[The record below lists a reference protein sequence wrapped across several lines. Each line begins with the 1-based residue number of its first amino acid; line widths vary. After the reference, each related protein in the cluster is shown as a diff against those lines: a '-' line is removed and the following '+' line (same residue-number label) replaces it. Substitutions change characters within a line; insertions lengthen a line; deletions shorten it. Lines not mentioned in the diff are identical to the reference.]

1 VVGKLVAERQVSKET
16 IKTTLIR
23 WWKILDPT
31 SFKILG
37 ENLFLVEFTNEDDK
51 KKGKLQIPPLN
62 FHRFTQNH
70 PDTKKLSLTP
80 PPNLPFSLA

>member
-51 KKGKLQIPPLN
+51 KRVLEGWPWGFEGSLFLIEDFDGHTTPSDLT
-62 FHRFTQNH
+62 F
-70 PDTKKLSLTP
+70 KKAA
-80 PPNLPFSLA
+80 F